1 MRGNRGTRGAGRY
14 QASWAVVTEGRQ
26 GRGEGSSW
34 WSEEG
39 ERGWNWSYKWGGWRR
54 GVIKVQGRGVGTLP
68 NSLLVVPR

>member
-1 MRGNRGTRGAGRY
+1 ME
-14 QASWAVVTEGRQ
+14 S
-26 GRGEGSSW
+26 SSW

-39 ERGWNWSYKWGGWRR
+39 ARTGATSGGTG